1 MRIKST
7 ETRQFEKLLI
17 LLSDGQPRSKQQI
30 VDGMSSKIDESI
42 IPRLMYDCKKHAN
55 ATIRTTKNGTTVL
68 SYQCVNTDEVK
79 VYIKQVEDRIQ
90 AAKTVKP
97 VKKAAKSPTKK
108 SLKKTK
114 TKINKIADLNVKE
127 TKEPEKLVVEE
138 IVQ

>member
-1 MRIKST
+1 MTGVQTCALPIS
-7 ETRQFEKLLI
+7 
-17 LLSDGQPRSKQQI
+17 
-30 VDGMSSKIDESI
+30 
-42 IPRLMYDCKKHAN
+42 
-55 ATIRTTKNGTTVL
+55 TKNGTTVL

-90 AAKTVKP
+90 AVKTVKP